1 MIEDPKVVDL
11 AAWKRKREEEELE
24 ELRTRVDELI
34 DEHGDELEPKMYP
47 SVFEDDLLKNWTMD
61 DALGTINWFGP
72 VHDAEI
78 NAWKSIKYTP
88 TGLTTHADIVL
99 EPNIASCSNT
109 LAWVSYILND
119 MGMTKA
125 SDMVEDVI
133 AVLDS
138 KDNA

>member
-1 MIEDPKVVDL
+1 MIEDTKIVDL
-11 AAWKRKREEEELE
+11 AAWKRKREEEELDD
-24 ELRTRVDELI
+24 LRARVNELI
-34 DEHGDELEPKMYP
+34 DEYADELEPKMYP
-47 SVFEDDLLKNWTMD
+47 SIFED
-61 DALGTINWFGP
+61 DALGTVDWFP

-78 NAWKSIKYTP
+78 NSWDPIKYTP

-99 EPNIASCSNT
+99 EPNIASCSQT
-109 LAWVSYILND
+109 LAWGSYILND

-138 KDNA
+138 EDNA